1 MLIEILQ
8 RCWPRQAERSRLRV
22 RSVGVAGAILAAVIA
37 GWGPGVAS
45 AASEPMTSG
54 GPTTFRRLNEAQY
67 TRSIEDIFGAA
78 IKIPGRFDP
87 PLREEGLLAIGDGK
101 AGVSSSGLEQYELR
115 AREIAAQVLAPDRRQ
130 SVLSCAPGSADA
142 FDKSCASQFVGHYGR
157 LLLRRPLTDREMASI
172 LALVSAA
179 TQKSGSFYKGLE
191 LGLDRLLVSPYFI
204 FRVETSEPDPDR
216 PGAQRVDDYSHA
228 TRISFLLWDAP
239 PDEALLDAAASG
251 ALRQQGGVETQV
263 DRLIAS
269 PRFEQGVRA
278 FFADMFAY
286 EQFEGL
292 SKDQSIFPKYT
303 SQLSKDA
310 QEQSL
315 RTITNFLIT
324 QKGDYRDLFTT
335 RTTFINRDLG
345 LIYKV
350 PVDALSGEWIP
361 YIFGPDQQR
370 AGLLTLAAFLMLDPS
385 HEGRSSPTIR
395 GKTVRELLLC
405 QKVPP
410 PPPNVDFNIVQ
421 DTHNPLYK
429 TARQRLSTHRDNPA
443 CAGCHSITDPM
454 GLAMENYD
462 AIGEYRTQEN
472 GAPIDAS
479 GSFEGKSYKDLIS
492 LGQILHDNPS
502 VPNCVAERAYEY
514 GVGRPVVAEER
525 EWLKYLDQAF
535 ADSQYR
541 FPNLMR
547 TIATSQAFQATSS
560 TTVASN

>member
-1 MLIEILQ
+1 MLLQ
-8 RCWPRQAERSRLRV
+8 RRRA
-22 RSVGVAGAILAAVIA
+22 SVVGSILATLTT
-37 GWGPGVAS
+37 GWGAS
-45 AASEPMTSG
+45 HIASVASEPETSG
-54 GPTTFRRLNEAQY
+54 GPTTFRRLNEVQY
-67 TRSIEDIFGAA
+67 TRSIEDIFGVG

-115 AREIAAQVLAPDRRQ
+115 AREIAAQVLAEGRRS
-130 SVLSCAPGSADA
+130 SVLSCTPESPNA
-142 FDKSCASQFVGHYGR
+142 FDRSCASQFIYHYAR
-157 LLLRRPLTDREMASI
+157 LLARRPFTDREMTSL
-172 LALVSAA
+172 LALMSAA
-179 TQKSGSFYKGLE
+179 TQKSGSFYQGLE

-204 FRVETSEPDPDR
+204 FRVETSVADPDR
-216 PGAQRVDDYSHA
+216 PGVRRVDDYSLA

-251 ALRQQGGVETQV
+251 ALRQEGGIEKQV

-269 PRFEQGVRA
+269 SRFEQGVRA

-286 EQFEGL
+286 EQFDGL

-310 QEQSL
+310 EEQSL
-315 RTITNFLIT
+315 RTIINVLVTN
-324 QKGDYRDLFTT
+324 KGDYRDLFTT
-335 RTTFINRDLG
+335 RTTFINRGLG

-350 PVDALSGEWIP
+350 PVDAAPGEWIP
-361 YIFGPDQQR
+361 YTFGPDQQR
-370 AGLLTLAAFLMLDPS
+370 AGLLSLAAFLMLDPT

-410 PPPNVDFNIVQ
+410 PPPNVNFNIVQ

-429 TARQRLSTHRDNPA
+429 TARQRLSTHRDSPA

-462 AIGEYRTQEN
+462 ALGEYRTQEN
-472 GAPIDAS
+472 GALIDAS
-479 GSFEGKSYKDLIS
+479 GSFEGKSYRDLIG
-492 LGQILHDNPS
+492 LGQILHDSPS

-535 ADSQYR
+535 ADSRYR
-541 FPNLMR
+541 FQDLMR
-547 TIATSQAFQATSS
+547 TIATSKAFQATSV
-560 TTVASN
+560 TAVASN